1 MREVAV
7 GVDDQ
12 QVPPRGPQRPYEIVA
27 ADLRTRIA
35 ANEWQQDEA
44 LPTVGALAEYY
55 EVSRATITRTLQVL
69 AGEGLIRVVPRWGT
83 FRT

>member
-1 MREVAV
+1 MREVTI

-12 QVPPRGPQRPYEIVA
+12 DVPPRGPSRPYELVA

-44 LPTVGALAEYY
+44 LPTVGQLAEHY
-55 EVSRATITRTLQVL
+55 EVSRATITRTLRIL
-69 AGEGLIRVVPRWGT
+69 AAEGLVRVVPRWGT